1 MLIRFRLS
9 RSRSFLMMTRTV
21 VEVACPVRYNTPPL
35 RRRAVATLEGPGY
48 GLVVARC
55 YCGSFM
61 TALDMAVGPVMM
73 TPTPEP
79 QP

>member
-1 MLIRFRLS
+1 M
-9 RSRSFLMMTRTV
+9 
-21 VEVACPVRYNTPPL
+21 
-35 RRRAVATLEGPGY
+35 ATLEGPGY

-61 TALDMAVGPVMM
+61 TALDMAVGPFTM

-79 QP
+79 QT